1 MHVYEGGMHVCG
13 GKVGYMCMCEGFV
26 WGVCGGMCL
35 WGGEQSSILGCSLGA
50 VHLVFKTGLSL
61 VPGAH

>member
-1 MHVYEGGMHVCG
+1 MHVYEGGMHVYG
-13 GKVGYMCMCEGFV
+13 AKVVCV
-26 WGVCGGMCL
+26 WGCVEVCL
-35 WGGEQSSILGCSLGA
+35 WGGEQSSILGRSLGA